1 MNSRIAIS
9 LAAAALAACA
19 REAVTPPPA
28 IAPSEPSLVRQ
39 EAPLVPLRV
48 GQPIPN
54 QYIVVL
60 QDNADPTALTA
71 SHALSPLRVYRSS
84 IRGFAAALNR
94 EQLDRIR
101 RDGAVRYVEQD
112 GVVDALERAPATR
125 SFGVQRQPPPSA
137 ESSQANPPWNLDRI
151 DQPTGLNAGYTYT
164 NDGKGVKVYVVG
176 TGIRFTHTEFDGVS
190 ANRAKTGVDLIT
202 PGGPAAD
209 CNGHST
215 HMAGTIG
222 GTTSGVAKGVT
233 LFSVRALDCA
243 GTGTYST
250 LIAAVDWVTY
260 NHLDPSVGHAT
271 FGGLYSQ
278 ALNDALTRST
288 LYGTLWVATA
298 GSSSV
303 DACNF
308 SPGSAP
314 LALTVSASDMSDN
327 RASFTNVGPCVDLYA
342 PGVNIL
348 SATNTADNAYV
359 VYSGSA
365 SASAHVVGLAALFL
379 QTKPSATPTEVHD
392 VLVLNAQPNV
402 IIANPAGTAN
412 RLANRQTGRCNVAG
426 AYCTGVA
433 GNQQF
438 PVLNGSQFYLS
449 GPGMQ
454 RGYLRGTPGTNFS
467 LELYEWSGA
476 VWVLRVS
483 KATASTNEKIAF
495 NSACAFGPA
504 NCFKMYKVK
513 SATGTGSFDFWFDRQ

>member
-1 MNSRIAIS
+1 MKTRFVLS

-28 IAPSEPSLVRQ
+28 VSPSAPSLVRQ
-39 EAPLVPLRV
+39 EAPLVPLRA
-48 GQPIPN
+48 GQAIPN

-60 QDNADPTALTA
+60 QDNADPIAVTA
-71 SHALSPLRVYRSS
+71 SHALSPLQTYRST
-84 IRGFAAALNR
+84 IRGFAATLNR
-94 EQLDRIR
+94 QQLERMR
-101 RDGAVRYVEQD
+101 HDGAVRYVEQD
-112 GVVDALERAPATR
+112 GVVNALEQAPATR
-125 SFGVQRQPPPSA
+125 SFGVPSPPSS

-151 DQPTGLNAGYTYT
+151 DQPTGLNANYTYT
-164 NDGKGVKVYVVG
+164 NNGKGVKVYVVG

-190 ANRAKTGVDLIT
+190 VNRAKTGIDFIT

-222 GTTSGVAKGVT
+222 GTSVGVAKGVT
-233 LFSVRALDCA
+233 LYSVRALDCA
-243 GTGTYST
+243 GAGMYST
-250 LIAAVDWVTY
+250 LIAAIDWVTY
-260 NHLDPSVGHAT
+260 NHLDPSVAHAT
-271 FGGLYSQ
+271 FGGFFSQ
-278 ALNDALTRST
+278 ALNDALTKST
-288 LYGTLWVATA
+288 LYGTIWVATA
-298 GSSSV
+298 GNGGG
-303 DACNF
+303 DACTF
-308 SPGSAP
+308 SPGSAS

-327 RASFTNVGPCVDLYA
+327 RAAFTNVGPCVDLYA

-348 SATNTADNAYV
+348 SATNTSDNAYI
-359 VYSGSA
+359 VYNGSA

-402 IIANPAGTAN
+402 IVGNPAGTAN
-412 RLANRQTGRCNVAG
+412 RLANKQTGDCNVAG
-426 AYCTGVA
+426 AYCAGIA
-433 GNQQF
+433 GNAQL

-454 RGYLRGTPGTNFS
+454 RGYLRGTPGTNVS

-476 VWVLRVS
+476 AWILRVN
-483 KATASTNEKIAF
+483 KATASANETIAF
-495 NSACAFGPA
+495 NSTCAFGLA
-504 NCFKMYKVK
+504 NCFKMYKVR